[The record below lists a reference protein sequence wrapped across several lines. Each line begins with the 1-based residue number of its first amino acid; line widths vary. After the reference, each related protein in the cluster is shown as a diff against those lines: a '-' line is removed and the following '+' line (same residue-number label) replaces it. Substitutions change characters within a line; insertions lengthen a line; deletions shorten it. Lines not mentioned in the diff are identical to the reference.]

1 MEQMGEENLDQA
13 QLERELREIIVEVGG
28 LAPDFNPA
36 AHLYN
41 DLGMAS
47 VKALRLLVA
56 LEERYNIQIEDEAF
70 VEAYSLNN
78 LQSLMS
84 RLMP

>member
-1 MEQMGEENLDQA
+1 MGEEKPDRA
-13 QLERELREIIVEVGG
+13 RLERELREIVVEVGG
-28 LAPDFNPA
+28 LPPDFNPS

-56 LEERYNIQIEDEAF
+56 LEERYSVQIDDAEF

-78 LQSLMS
+78 LQALMS
-84 RLMP
+84 RLIA